1 MKAAILAVTVLG
13 CSYSKPVVAP
23 TALASA
29 TTSVSHARVGCVEI
43 EMTRV
48 ARAPTPVLAYQFTN
62 TCDHEARVDSS
73 AYVLQT
79 VVVDHDGDWTK
90 LWPVQRQHQNPTWTG
105 YRLDA
110 HETQVAVR
118 TYRGGGL
125 ADDAKICTDVGGA
138 DPRIAYAPHW
148 TCVRY

>member
-1 MKAAILAVTVLG
+1 MKAAILAVALLG
-13 CSYSKPVVAP
+13 CSYDKPVVAP

-29 TTSVSHARVGCVEI
+29 TTSVSRARVGCVDI

-90 LWPVQRQHQNPTWTG
+90 LWPVQRRHQSSTWTG

-110 HETQVAVR
+110 HETQVAER

-125 ADDAKICTDVGGA
+125 ADDAKICTDLGGA
-138 DPRIAYAPHW
+138 DPRIAYTPHW